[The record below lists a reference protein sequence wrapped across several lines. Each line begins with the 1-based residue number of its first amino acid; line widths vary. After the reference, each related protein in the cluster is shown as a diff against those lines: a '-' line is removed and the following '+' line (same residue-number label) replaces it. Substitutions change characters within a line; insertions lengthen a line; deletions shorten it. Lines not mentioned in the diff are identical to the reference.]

1 MKKTCMII
9 IPEDNRYAEKV
20 YAAKADLKT
29 RAK

>member
-1 MKKTCMII
+1 MII
-9 IPEDNRYAEKV
+9 IPEDNRSAEKV